1 MARWSIR
8 TGNSRLL
15 VYREQRERDST
26 RTSYQAVSYV
36 VLKVTL
42 PDAGVGR
49 GCAIRAYDLPLVIT
63 KITAR
68 PNHYNYPPNSR

>member
-42 PDAGVGR
+42 PDALGSEEVVR
-49 GCAIRAYDLPLVIT
+49 SELTIYRW
-63 KITAR
+63 
-68 PNHYNYPPNSR
+68 